1 MRSWGEDILDF
12 EVTII
17 VVTTFMNISPIV
29 EVVRQVLAESLTH
42 HV

>member
-1 MRSWGEDILDF
+1 MRSGGDILDF

-17 VVTTFMNISPIV
+17 VVTTFMNVSPIV